1 MKKTNGFTLIEL
13 MIVVAIVGILAA
25 IAVPKFADLVRKANE
40 GATKGNLGAL
50 RSSVTIY
57 YAEQSGTWPNP
68 TADGDDTVA
77 GSLGAVLTMNNN
89 MFISKMPYSNT
100 PPYHTATKTATI
112 HVGSAN
118 ESYVAGGWGY
128 QISLNPSA
136 GAQATGSVWTNC
148 THTDSFTTT
157 WGTY

>member
-1 MKKTNGFTLIEL
+1 MDKRDGFTLIEL

-25 IAVPKFADLVRKANE
+25 IAIPKFADLVRKANE

-77 GSLGAVLTMNNN
+77 GSLGSTLVSNNG
-89 MFISKMPYSNT
+89 MFISKMPFANT
-100 PPYHTATKTATI
+100 PPYHTATKSATI

-118 ESYVAGGWGY
+118 ESYVPGGWGY
-128 QISLNPSA
+128 QVSQSPSV
-136 GAQATGSVWTNC
+136 GQLATGSVWVNC
-148 THTDSFTTT
+148 THTDSYTTT
-157 WGTY
+157 WGAY